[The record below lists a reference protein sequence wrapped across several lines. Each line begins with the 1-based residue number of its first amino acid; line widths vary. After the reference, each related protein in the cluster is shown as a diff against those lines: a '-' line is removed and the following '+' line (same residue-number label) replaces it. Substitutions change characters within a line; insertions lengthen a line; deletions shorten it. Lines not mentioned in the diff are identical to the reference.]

1 MYDMDQNIREVF
13 EDILDI
19 DLIDVIISNSSNTEM
34 VSKIKLRP
42 VMLKNDLF
50 FQASEYRGTQVFHY
64 NYKKEEV
71 LDKLSEYFEGLFKQ
85 VQIRTTSKN
94 VSILISKKGKATI
107 KKKLLGK
114 EIQPKGTLSHNRK
127 KTYILKEDRKVPFL
141 IDLGVMTPEGK
152 IVSSKYDKFKQINR
166 YLEFIED
173 VLPSLKKE
181 EEINI
186 IDFGCGKSYL
196 TFATYYYLNEL
207 KGYNAKI
214 IGLDL
219 KEDVI
224 RRCNELSKRYGYE
237 KLTFMKGDIAS
248 YNQDNPVDMVITLHA
263 CDTATDHAMYK
274 AVSWGAKVILSVP
287 CCQHEVNRQIK
298 SEVLQ
303 PIFKYGLIQERMAAL
318 ITDGL
323 RARLLEEFGYKVQVM
338 EFIDMEHT
346 PKNILIRA
354 VKETNAKPNEKSIEN
369 YEELRRFLN
378 VDPTLYQL
386 LCK

>member
-1 MYDMDQNIREVF
+1 MDQNIREVF
-13 EDILDI
+13 DDILDI
-19 DLIDVIISNSSNTEM
+19 DLIDVIISNSTNTEM

-42 VMLKNDLF
+42 VMLKKDLF

-71 LDKLSEYFEGLFKQ
+71 LDKLPEYFEGLFKQ

-94 VSILISKKGKATI
+94 VNILISKKGKATI

-127 KTYILKEDRKVPFL
+127 KVYILKEDRKVPFL
-141 IDLGVMTPEGK
+141 VDLGIMTPEGK

-224 RRCNELSKRYGYE
+224 RHCNELSKRYGYE

-263 CDTATDHAMYK
+263 CDTATDYAMYK
-274 AVSWGAKVILSVP
+274 AVAWGAKVILSVP
-287 CCQHEVNRQIK
+287 CCQHELNRQIK
-298 SEVLQ
+298 SEVMQ

-318 ITDGL
+318 ITDGM

-354 VKETNAKPNEKSIEN
+354 VKEKDVQPDQKSIES
-369 YEELRRFLN
+369 YENLKSFLQ
-378 VDPTLYQL
+378 VEPTLYQL

>member
-1 MYDMDQNIREVF
+1 MDQNIREVF
-13 EDILDI
+13 DDILDI
-19 DLIDVIISNSSNTEM
+19 DLIDVIISNSTNTEM

-42 VMLKNDLF
+42 VMLKKDLF

-71 LDKLSEYFEGLFKQ
+71 LDKLPEYFEGLFKQ

-94 VSILISKKGKATI
+94 VNILISKKGKATI

-127 KTYILKEDRKVPFL
+127 KVYILKEDRKVPFL
-141 IDLGVMTPEGK
+141 VDLGIMTPEGK

-224 RRCNELSKRYGYE
+224 RHCNELSKRYGYE

-263 CDTATDHAMYK
+263 CDTATDYAMYK
-274 AVSWGAKVILSVP
+274 AVAWGAKVILSVP
-287 CCQHEVNRQIK
+287 CCQHELNRQIK
-298 SEVLQ
+298 SEVMQ

-318 ITDGL
+318 ITDGM

-354 VKETNAKPNEKSIEN
+354 VKEKDAKPDQKSIES
-369 YEELRRFLN
+369 YENLKSFLQ
-378 VDPTLYQL
+378 VEPTLYQL

>member
-1 MYDMDQNIREVF
+1 MEQSIREVF

-19 DLIDVIISNSSNTEM
+19 DLIDVIISNSTDANK
-34 VSKIKLRP
+34 VSKIKVRP
-42 VMLKNDLF
+42 VMLKNELV
-50 FQASEYRGTQVFHY
+50 FQASEYRGTQVFHV
-64 NYKKEEV
+64 NYKKEEL
-71 LDKLSEYFEGLFKQ
+71 LDKLPEYFDGLFKQ

-94 VSILISKKGKATI
+94 ISILISKKGKVTI
-107 KKKLLGK
+107 KKKLLSGK
-114 EIQPKGTLSHNRK
+114 LILPKQELSHNRK
-127 KTYILKEDRKVPFL
+127 KTYILREDCKVPFL
-141 IDLGVMTPEGK
+141 VDLGVMTPEGK

-173 VLPSLKKE
+173 ILPSLPKDKE
-181 EEINI
+181 LRI

-207 KGYNAKI
+207 KGYNVNI

-224 RRCNELSKRYGYE
+224 RHCNELSQSYGYD
-237 KLTFMKGDIAS
+237 KLMFMRGDIANYS
-248 YNQDNPVDMVITLHA
+248 QDDPVDMVITLHA
-263 CDTATDHAMYK
+263 CDTATDHAIAK

-287 CCQHEVNRQIK
+287 CCQHELNRQME
-298 SEVLQ
+298 SEVLE

-318 ITDGL
+318 ITDGM

-338 EFIDMEHT
+338 EFIDTLHT

-354 VKETNAKPNEKSIEN
+354 VKEKDAMPEAKSMEDYEK
-369 YEELRRFLN
+369 LKAFLH
-378 VDPTLYQL
+378 VDPTLYEL

>member
-1 MYDMDQNIREVF
+1 MDQSIREVF
-13 EDILDI
+13 DDILDI
-19 DLIDVIISNSSNTEM
+19 DLIDVIISNSTNTEM

-50 FQASEYRGTQVFHY
+50 FQASEYRGAQVFHY
-64 NYKKEEV
+64 NYKKEE
-71 LDKLSEYFEGLFKQ
+71 LLNKLPEYFEGLFKQ
-85 VQIRTTSKN
+85 VQIRTTNKN

-127 KTYILKEDRKVPFL
+127 KAYILKEDRKVPFL
-141 IDLGVMTPEGK
+141 VDLGIMTPEGK

-207 KGYNAKI
+207 KGYNARI

-224 RRCNELSKRYGYE
+224 HNCNELSKRYGYE

-263 CDTATDHAMYK
+263 CDTATDYAMYK

-287 CCQHEVNRQIK
+287 CCQHELNRQIK
-298 SEVLQ
+298 SEVMQ

-318 ITDGL
+318 ITDGM

-354 VKETNAKPNEKSIEN
+354 VKEKDAKPDKKSIES
-369 YEELRRFLN
+369 YENLRSFLQ
-378 VDPTLYQL
+378 VEPTLYQL

>member
-1 MYDMDQNIREVF
+1 MDQNIREVF

-369 YEELRRFLN
+369 YEELRCFLN

>member
-1 MYDMDQNIREVF
+1 MDQNIREVF
-13 EDILDI
+13 DDILDI
-19 DLIDVIISNSSNTEM
+19 DLIDVIISNSTNTEM

-42 VMLKNDLF
+42 VMLKKDLF

-71 LDKLSEYFEGLFKQ
+71 LDKLPEYFEGLFKQ

-94 VSILISKKGKATI
+94 VNILISKKGKATI

-127 KTYILKEDRKVPFL
+127 KVYILKEDRKVPFL
-141 IDLGVMTPEGK
+141 VDLGIMTPEGK

-224 RRCNELSKRYGYE
+224 RHCNELSKRYGYE

-263 CDTATDHAMYK
+263 CDTATDYAMYK

-287 CCQHEVNRQIK
+287 CCQHELNRQIK
-298 SEVLQ
+298 SEVMQ

-318 ITDGL
+318 ITDGM

-354 VKETNAKPNEKSIEN
+354 VKEKDAKPDQMSIES
-369 YEELRRFLN
+369 YENLKSFLQ
-378 VDPTLYQL
+378 VEPTLYQL

>member
-1 MYDMDQNIREVF
+1 MEQSIREVF

-19 DLIDVIISNSSNTEM
+19 DLIDVIISNSTDVEK

-42 VMLKNDLF
+42 VMLKNELV
-50 FQASEYRGTQVFHY
+50 FQASEHRGTQVFHV
-64 NYKKEEV
+64 NYKKEE
-71 LDKLSEYFEGLFKQ
+71 LLSKLPDYFEGLFKQ

-94 VSILISKKGKATI
+94 ISILISKKGKVTI
-107 KKKLLGK
+107 KKKLLSGK
-114 EIQPKGTLSHNRK
+114 LIQPKQELSHNRK
-127 KTYILKEDRKVPFL
+127 KSYILREDCKVPFL
-141 IDLGVMTPEGK
+141 VDLGVMTPEGK

-173 VLPSLKKE
+173 ILPSLPKDKE
-181 EEINI
+181 LRI

-207 KGYNAKI
+207 KGYNVNI

-224 RRCNELSKRYGYE
+224 RHCNELSKSYGYDR
-237 KLTFMKGDIAS
+237 LMFMRGDIANYS
-248 YNQDNPVDMVITLHA
+248 QEDPVDMVITLHA
-263 CDTATDHAMYK
+263 CDTATDYAIAK

-287 CCQHEVNRQIK
+287 CCQHELNRQME
-298 SEVLQ
+298 SEVLE
-303 PIFKYGLIQERMAAL
+303 PIFQYGLIQERMAAL
-318 ITDGL
+318 ITDGM

-338 EFIDMEHT
+338 EFIDIEHT

-354 VKETNAKPNEKSIEN
+354 VKEKDTMPEAKSMEDYEK
-369 YEELRRFLN
+369 LKAFLH

>member
-1 MYDMDQNIREVF
+1 MDQNIREVF

-354 VKETNAKPNEKSIEN
+354 VKETNAEPNEKSIEN